1 MKRIIKFFLALI
13 VTTLAVW
20 LSFRNIEWIAL
31 KNTFTQANYFWVV
44 LAIANSLFT
53 VYALGWRWQILLKAK
68 DKISMAKL
76 FRLNIIS
83 QYANILMPARMGEI
97 VRAYMTSIESNA
109 SGGYAM
115 GTIVIERLFDFMA
128 FTIFWILMP
137 AIFAFK
143 GQVKTH
149 GIALFFCLLAAG
161 FLAMFSLSPQL
172 FLKGIRHFARILPH
186 KISEKISHFAEQG
199 IEAFASLRSARN
211 VVSVLL
217 LTAGLILSQ
226 VLTNF
231 LLFKAFHIT
240 LSFWAALFV
249 LLAVQVG
256 NIPPSAPGKIGIF
269 EYAVVLALS
278 IFHISKNEALS
289 YGLMLHLVA
298 FLPKIVLGFLFMST
312 LKFEKSEKIKLK
324 LH

>member
-1 MKRIIKFFLALI
+1 MKRIIKIFLALI
-13 VTTLAVW
+13 VTALAAW
-20 LSFRNIEWIAL
+20 LSFRNIEWRTL
-31 KNTFTQANYFWVV
+31 KNTFTQANYFFVV
-44 LAIANSLFT
+44 LAVANSMFT
-53 VYALGWRWQILLKAK
+53 LYALGWRWQILLKAK

-83 QYANILMPARMGEI
+83 QYVNILMPARMGEI

-137 AIFAFK
+137 AVFPFK
-143 GQVKTH
+143 EKVKMP
-149 GIALFFCLLAAG
+149 GLALFFCFLAAG
-161 FLAMFSLSPQL
+161 FLAMFALRPQL
-172 FLKGIRHFARILPH
+172 FLRGTRYFAKIFPH
-186 KISEKISHFAEQG
+186 KIREKISHFADQG
-199 IEAFASLRSARN
+199 IEAFASLRSAQN
-211 VVSVLL
+211 VVSILF
-217 LTAGLILSQ
+217 LTIGLILSQ

-231 LLFKAFHIT
+231 LLFKAFHIN
-240 LSFWAALFV
+240 LSFGAALFV

-269 EYAVVLALS
+269 EYAVILALS
-278 IFHISKNEALS
+278 IFHVSKNEALS

-298 FLPKIVLGFLFMST
+298 FLPKIVLGFLLLST
-312 LKFEKSEKIKLK
+312 FKIANSKRMKLK

>member
-1 MKRIIKFFLALI
+1 MKRVIKIIIAVCITIVAIWLI
-13 VTTLAVW
+13 
-20 LSFRNIEWIAL
+20 FRNIQWTAL
-31 KNTFTQANYFWVV
+31 KNSFVKANYFWVV
-44 LAIANSLFT
+44 LAVANSLFT

-68 DKISMAKL
+68 AKISMAKL

-109 SGGYAM
+109 SGAYAM

-128 FTIFWILMP
+128 FTIFWILVP
-137 AIFAFK
+137 AIFALEE
-143 GQVKTH
+143 QIKTH
-149 GIALFFCLLAAG
+149 WLMLFFCLLAAC
-161 FLAMFSLSPQL
+161 FLAMFALRPQL
-172 FLKGIRHFARILPH
+172 FLKGTRYFARILPH
-186 KISEKISHFAEQG
+186 KIREKISHFTEQG

-211 VVSVLL
+211 IVSVLL
-217 LTAGLILSQ
+217 ITAGLILSQ

-231 LLFKAFHIT
+231 LLFKAFHIN

-269 EYAVVLALS
+269 EYAVILALS
-278 IFHISKNEALS
+278 IFHVSKNQALS

-298 FLPKIVLGFLFMST
+298 FLPKIVLGFLFLST
-312 LKFEKSEKIKLK
+312 FKIAKKSRESS
-324 LH
+324 